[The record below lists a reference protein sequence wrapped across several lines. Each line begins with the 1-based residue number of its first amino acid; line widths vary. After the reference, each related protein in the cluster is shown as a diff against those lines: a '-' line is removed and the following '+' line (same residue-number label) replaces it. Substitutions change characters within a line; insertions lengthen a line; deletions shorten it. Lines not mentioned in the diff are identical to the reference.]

1 MMVVVIVVVI
11 GKDILFIVIM
21 LVLGM
26 FLDKF
31 LLQLVESSL
40 RVDGIREV
48 ENCIVSLV
56 CPTIALILLW
66 TH

>member
-1 MMVVVIVVVI
+1 MMVVMVIIVVI
-11 GKDILFIVIM
+11 GKDILCIVM

-31 LLQLVESSL
+31 LLQLVESRL